1 MKIGRSPEL
10 TVLLMICVV
19 DISPEKQLRLSQF
32 LSQNQLDWDHLYI
45 LADRHRITPFL
56 YRTLQNLTNVPAQ
69 FLAKLHHECRI
80 LATENLLK
88 LHEYHRVVKLF
99 EDHGIEHIAFKGV
112 YLAENNYP
120 DSSLRSIGDFD
131 ILVAKNSLFKV
142 VHILESDSYKL
153 GKEYTHYLQHNGNI
167 LLDDLHEVSLFK
179 PFFKTSHFNID
190 LHWEIECFTR
200 YYASFYLNDV
210 LHPIALRKE
219 HQVILLVVHHGVV
232 NIWQHIVYINDL
244 YFSLNDKDINW
255 SWLLQELQQ
264 YGLENVFLAGTYW
277 CHRLWNLNLPTS
289 IQGLIT
295 TKQVRSLA
303 EAYEKN
309 WEAERSVL
317 AVNPGLRQIT
327 LFTNAQ
333 TEFTKKLK
341 IYAAYVS
348 SFIFRSS
355 LIGIS
360 KYRFYIPRQLG
371 FLTVF
376 FRIIHGIY
384 KSLFIP

>member
-1 MKIGRSPEL
+1 MNIGRSPEL
-10 TVLLMICVV
+10 TVLLMTCVI
-19 DISPEKQLRLSQF
+19 DLSPEKKIQLSQL
-32 LSQNQLDWDHLYI
+32 LSQNQLDWDLLYT

-56 YRTLQNLTNVPAQ
+56 YRILQNLADVPTK
-69 FLAKLHHECRI
+69 FLAKLHHECRM

-88 LHEYHRVVKLF
+88 LNEYHRVVKLF
-99 EDHGIEHIAFKGV
+99 EDHGIEHMAFKGV

-142 VHILESDSYKL
+142 IHILESDSYKL
-153 GKEYTHYLQHNGNI
+153 GKEYTHYLQHSGNT
-167 LLDDLHEVSLFK
+167 LLNDLHEVSLFK
-179 PFFKTSHFNID
+179 PFFKTSYFNID

-200 YYASFYLNDV
+200 YYASFYLSDIIY
-210 LHPIALRKE
+210 PPALIKE

-232 NIWQHIVYINDL
+232 NIWQHVVYINDL
-244 YFSLNDKDINW
+244 YFSLKDEETNW
-255 SWLLQELQQ
+255 PRLLQELRQ
-264 YGLENVFLAGTYW
+264 YGLENVFLAGVYW
-277 CHRLWNLNLPTS
+277 CQQLWDLALPPS
-289 IQGLIT
+289 IQELID

-309 WEAERSVL
+309 WEAEQSVL
-317 AVNPGLRQIT
+317 TVNPGLRQIT

-333 TEFTKKLK
+333 TKFTKKLK
-341 IYAAYVS
+341 IYVAYVS

-355 LIGIS
+355 LIRIG
-360 KYRFYIPRQLG
+360 KNRFYIPRQLG

-384 KSLFIP
+384 KSLSNS